1 MLRDYQ
7 IKAIEDIERKFDRG
21 EKRCRWCWL
30 GIGGGV
36 LIMQRY
42 GVVYADGYA
51 VNVVLWDGE
60 TPFDAEGELV
70 LESECKA
77 KAREIGDEQ
86 SAQPE

>member
-1 MLRDYQ
+1 MSLYICHWR
-7 IKAIEDIERKFDRG
+7 RW
-21 EKRCRWCWL
+21 CRWCWL

-42 GVVYADGYA
+42 VVVDADGYA

-60 TPFDAEGELV
+60 TPFDADGELV

-77 KAREIGDEQ
+77 IPREQEK
-86 SAQPE
+86 PE

>member
-1 MLRDYQ
+1 
-7 IKAIEDIERKFDRG
+7 
-21 EKRCRWCWL
+21 
-30 GIGGGV
+30 
-36 LIMQRY
+36 MQRY
-42 GVVYADGYA
+42 VVVDTDGYA

-70 LESECKA
+70 LESECTA